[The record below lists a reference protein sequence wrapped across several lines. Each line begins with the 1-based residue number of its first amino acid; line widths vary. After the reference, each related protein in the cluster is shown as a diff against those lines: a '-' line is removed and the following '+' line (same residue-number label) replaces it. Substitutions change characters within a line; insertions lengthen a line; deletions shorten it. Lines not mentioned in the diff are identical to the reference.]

1 MLPPIQ
7 HVVDEFEQAQASND
21 DRAVAETAY
30 ALAVRAMDRGDI
42 DDATRYAKASY
53 AAAERLPSSTLDD
66 VATTRLN
73 VGGVELPSYFHSG
86 VIKARFSGLLR
97 N

>member
-7 HVVDEFEQAQASND
+7 QVVDEFEQAQASND

-30 ALAVRAMDRGDI
+30 ALSVRAMDRGDL
-42 DDATRYAKASY
+42 DNATHYARASF

-66 VATTRLN
+66 VASTRTR

-86 VIKARFSGLLR
+86 VVQARLGGLL
-97 N
+97 ND

>member
-7 HVVDEFEQAQASND
+7 QIVDEFEQAQASND
-21 DRAVAETAY
+21 DRILAETAY
-30 ALAVRAMDRGDI
+30 ALAVRAMDRGDFEN
-42 DDATRYAKASY
+42 AEHYAKASY
-53 AAAERLPSSTLDD
+53 AAAERLPSSSLDD
-66 VATTRLN
+66 VATTRIS